1 MQCGGKPKVTQSV
14 SDQVKTILTAH
25 GQLPVDPFTL
35 DDNTDLY
42 AAGLKSFA
50 VVQVMLALEGAF
62 DVEFPES
69 MLVRRTFASVSA
81 IETAVNELVSE
92 KEAVQ

>member
-1 MQCGGKPKVTQSV
+1 MTQPV
-14 SDQVKTILTAH
+14 SDRIKSILKQH
-25 GQLPVDPFTL
+25 GQLPTDVFAL
-35 DDNTDLY
+35 DNNADLY

-69 MLVRRTFASVSA
+69 MLVRRTFASISA
-81 IETAVNELVSE
+81 IESAVKDIVSA
-92 KEAVQ
+92 KGTV